1 MECISKTILAL
12 KTKMVRNAHNYYSLM
27 VFAFLIYCLIENLTF
42 KKNYKKL
49 HYNHL
54 KCMKHAFFLL
64 LFCQSCSKFTL

>member
-54 KCMKHAFFLL
+54 SLDKLRWYVLDRSNGFEFP
-64 LFCQSCSKFTL
+64 